1 MNIKAASLA
10 AFIFIDLSFFD
21 YPHAV
26 TASIK
31 SLCNNLPNCPVYY
44 SAVAEFNEGLF
55 MLILVFA
62 SALGKLQMCIPDT
75 KA

>member
-31 SLCNNLPNCPVYY
+31 TLCNNLSSSPVYY
-44 SAVAEFNEGLF
+44 SAVAEFNEDLF
-55 MLILVFA
+55 MLISVYA
-62 SALGKLQMCIPDT
+62 SALGKLQTCIQDT